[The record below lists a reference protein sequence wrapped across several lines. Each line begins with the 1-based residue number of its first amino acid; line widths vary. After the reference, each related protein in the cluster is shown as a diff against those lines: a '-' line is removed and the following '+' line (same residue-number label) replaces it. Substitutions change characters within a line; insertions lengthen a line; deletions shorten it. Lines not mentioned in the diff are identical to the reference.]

1 MAAPGFRKPPII
13 IEPQIIEIHKLK
25 PKRNRPGFELA
36 LMAPSNVSCRCGATY
51 ERTEFHSAP
60 RKLNRFD
67 SHACGH
73 TLEIFSDVILATSSG
88 ARANASASRSAD
100 YLPPAINLTNQPCG
114 QMHRKNCTI
123 AVLSRRLSK

>member
-1 MAAPGFRKPPII
+1 MAAPGFHKPPII

-36 LMAPSNVSCRCGATY
+36 LMATSNVSCRCGATH

-73 TLEIFSDVILATSSG
+73 TLEIFSDVNGPSFHRLPATLRCQRPRRCP
-88 ARANASASRSAD
+88 AR
-100 YLPPAINLTNQPCG
+100 
-114 QMHRKNCTI
+114 
-123 AVLSRRLSK
+123 